1 MTFKMNRSIIK
12 GTKSHKAS
20 IAKAKA
26 KSIVAQTKMGADKVL
41 VAAGSALGQSYIPS
55 EVDYS
60 ITVPK
65 ISTSKEETEKTSED
79 NKKKTWTSKDSQEV
93 NDKNNQLRRDEAER
107 RYQEAQKNKKKEKQK
122 KKSEKEIKKDIAKQ
136 YTISPKDLVLEN
148 GTWVPKKG
156 AVSKEADRAIWD
168 GEQWTDN
175 PKYMDAGYTHGLG
188 RFKSENI
195 TVEKPKV
202 QGIGDIGVRN
212 YTKAEHSRLVVEG
225 VWNEQAQRVVL
236 PEEHNP
242 NTGDYIPPQEESHIV
257 VTGDTTEEKYVPEET
272 KRGGK
277 PKPTDFKDRKN
288 PFGGT
293 ETSNQQYQ
301 KALREYYKSIENQ
314 DVSVMQMRDDK
325 IWKFAKKGGT
335 IHKNMRK
342 SGYTPLDER

>member
-20 IAKAKA
+20 IAKAKSQ
-26 KSIVAQTKMGADKVL
+26 SIVAQTRMSADNVL
-41 VAAGSALGQSYIPS
+41 VVAGTALGESYIPS
-55 EVDYS
+55 EIDYS

-79 NKKKTWTSKDSQEV
+79 NKKKGWTSKDSQEV
-93 NDKNNQLRRDEAER
+93 IDKNEEKRRQEAER

-188 RFKSENI
+188 RFKSADI
-195 TVEKPKV
+195 KVEKPKI
-202 QGIGDIGVRN
+202 QGVGDIQIRN
-212 YTKAEHSRLVVEG
+212 YTQEEQKRLQTEG
-225 VWNEQAQRVVL
+225 VFNEEVGRVVL
-236 PEEHNP
+236 PEEHDSE
-242 NTGDYIPPQEESHIV
+242 TGGYISSGKEQHIV
-257 VTGDTTEEKYVPEET
+257 DLDKGS
-272 KRGGK
+272 K

-288 PFGGT
+288 PFGGI
-293 ETSNQQYQ
+293 ETRNQQYQ
-301 KALREYYKSIENQ
+301 KALREYYKSIQEQ
-314 DVSVMQMRDDK
+314 DNASVMQKRDDK
-325 IWKFAKKGGT
+325 IWKFAKKGGVV
-335 IHKNMRK
+335 HKNMRK
-342 SGYTPLDER
+342 SGYIPPSER